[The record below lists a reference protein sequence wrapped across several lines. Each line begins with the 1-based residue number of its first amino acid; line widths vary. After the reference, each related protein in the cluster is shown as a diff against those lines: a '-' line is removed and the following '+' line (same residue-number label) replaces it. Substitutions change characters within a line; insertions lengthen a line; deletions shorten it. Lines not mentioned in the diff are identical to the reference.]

1 MNTPLAVLIVE
12 DSESDAEL
20 IVRLLGKAGY
30 NVSYERVETADQM
43 RAALEQQVWNIVI
56 ADYRLPQF
64 DALAALKLLQ
74 VTSLDVPF
82 VVVSGTIGEETAVA
96 MMRAGAHDYL
106 MKNNLA
112 RLAPAVEREL
122 HEAETWRGRKR
133 AEESLRALSLR
144 QEAIL
149 SAVPD
154 ILMEVDNNK
163 VYTWANQAG
172 LEFFGEDVIGQEAA
186 FYFEGE
192 QDTYNVVQPL
202 FNGSENVIYVESWQR
217 RKDGQK
223 QLLAWWCRVLKDE
236 NGNVVGAL
244 SSGRDITERKR
255 AEEALRESE
264 VRYRTLVETSPDGIS
279 LTDLNSKFIMVN
291 WRLVDLH
298 GYASAEEMLGT
309 SAFDLIAP
317 EDRLRAMENMP
328 KTLETG
334 TFRDVEYTLLRKDG
348 ARFSAEV
355 SASVIVDAQGKPQAL
370 IGVTRDITE
379 RKRTEEALWK
389 VGERYRGLFE
399 DMPVGL
405 YRSTSEGQI
414 LDANPALVEMLGY
427 PDWKSFVAVNT
438 ADLFVSPEDREKQQ
452 VLLERE
458 GILRHFEMQLR
469 RRDGTLI
476 WVRDNARAILDT
488 EGRVTY
494 YEGSLEDI
502 TERKR
507 MEETLRDRVIALRTL
522 TEIDREIIAAT
533 EPQGILDLVCCRAAE
548 LVGAPKSIITI
559 QSAADSM
566 ALAASYGLRD
576 PAAARQE
583 FTRHWQVELSRPA
596 TPGER
601 DGRAL
606 NDISV
611 SSPYGPDFGAR
622 EDIRAYA
629 NAPLVS
635 GAARQGALMVF
646 DTAPREWTVDEL
658 QILNMLA
665 GQAAVALE
673 KVRLYQ
679 AAQNRATQLAMLN
692 DIGQA
697 LTSTLDL
704 DRILTLLLDKVRQA
718 LGAEACS
725 VALIEPPLSSPPRAA
740 TEGRIEGGHELV
752 FRQAAGEVSQTVVGV
767 RLQPGQGIAGW
778 VALHKQSVLV
788 PDAAAD
794 PRFYGEVD
802 NRTSFITRD
811 LVCVPLM
818 IRNTVTGVI
827 ELVNKRQGKYGEDD
841 VKLLESVAAQAAV
854 ALENARLFENERA
867 GRQRLE
873 MLYRIGQT
881 INSTLDADA
890 ILDWLTEEAMRA
902 TRATHGSALVARPES
917 DCFERRSL
925 RGYSP
930 DQAERARSL
939 PLSLRQGANGRAYW
953 TQQVV
958 YLRDAWDDPDYFPL
972 IPETRSELAVPILH
986 GSQVIGNLDLQSP
999 DVDAFRDVD
1008 LDFMLAL
1015 TNQVAI
1021 ALENARLFQET
1032 RHRLGEMSVVSNVA
1046 LVGAAGRPFD
1056 ETVARATEALTRLW
1070 PDALLGF
1077 LFLDEADQSL
1087 RPHPSYHGAPPETI
1101 AIVRIPVDKGITGWA
1116 VRERQPVRVGDVLA
1130 DPRYFGLETS
1140 TRSEMAAPL
1149 VAGERIFGV
1158 INVESR
1164 SLDAFSG
1171 DDLRLL
1177 TTLAG
1182 QLATIFEKARLDAEL
1197 ETERD
1202 SLARR
1207 VEERT
1212 AELRLANEQLR
1223 QAHEQVS
1230 RALEIEKELGEL
1242 KSRFISMTSHEFR
1255 TPLTGILSAA
1265 EMLEEYGDQWS
1276 QERKLVYLRRIQASV
1291 QHMTDLLND
1300 VLVIGRAEAGKLDLR
1315 PAPLDLLK
1323 FCQELMEELQLTTGN
1338 QHTLTFASVGECVQ
1352 AHMDENLLR
1361 HILINLLSN
1370 AIKYSPQGGEVLFTL
1385 ICQADQA
1392 IFRVQDQGI
1401 GIPPEDQAR
1410 LFDTFHRASNVRNI
1424 PGTGLGLAI
1433 VKRSVDAQGGTI
1445 RVESQ
1450 VGAGTTVTVMLPLG
1464 AANDE

>member
-1 MNTPLAVLIVE
+1 MGIPLAILIVE

-20 IVRLLGKAGY
+20 IVRRLQKAGY
-30 NVSYERVETADQM
+30 DVSYERVETADQM

-64 DALAALKLLQ
+64 DAPAALKLLQ
-74 VTSLDVPF
+74 ATGLDIPF
-82 VVVSGTIGEETAVA
+82 IVVSGTIGEETAVA

-112 RLAPAVEREL
+112 RLAPTVEREL
-122 HEAETWRGRKR
+122 REAEMRRERKR
-133 AEESLRALSLR
+133 AEEAQRDSEEKWRSLTEYSPDHVMLLDRETRILFINHTVPGLTREQVIGTSFYDYAPKEYEQPTRECFERVLQTGQPGDFESIYRYADGTLQYFESYVGPVRRNDEIVGLTVSSRDVTERKRAEEALHALSLR

-154 ILMEVDNNK
+154 IIMEVDNNK

-172 LEFFGEDVIGQEAA
+172 LEFFGEDVIGKEAA

-192 QDTYNVVQPL
+192 QATYDVVQPL
-202 FNGSENVIYVESWQR
+202 FNGRENVIYLESWQR

-223 QLLAWWCRVLKDE
+223 RLLAWWCRVLKDE

-244 SSGRDITERKR
+244 SSGRDITERKQ
-255 AEEALRESE
+255 AEKALRESE
-264 VRYRTLVETSPDGIS
+264 VRYRTLVGTSPDGIS

-291 WRLVDLH
+291 RRLVELH
-298 GYASAEEMLGT
+298 GYAIVEEMLGT

-334 TFRDVEYTLLRKDG
+334 TFRDVEYTLLRRDG
-348 ARFSAEV
+348 ARFPAEV
-355 SASVIVDAQGKPQAL
+355 TASVIVDAQGKPQAL

-379 RKRTEEALWK
+379 RKRAEEALWK
-389 VGERYRGLFE
+389 VGEHYRGLFE
-399 DMPVGL
+399 GVPVGL
-405 YRSTSEGQI
+405 YRSTSAGQI
-414 LDANPALVEMLGY
+414 LDANPALIEMLGY
-427 PDWKSFVAVNT
+427 PDWKSLVAVNI
-438 ADLFVSPEDREKQQ
+438 ADLFVSPEDHKKQQ

-458 GILRHFEMQLR
+458 GILRHFETQLR

-476 WVRDNARAILDT
+476 WVRDSARVILNA
-488 EGRVTY
+488 EGRVAY

-502 TERKR
+502 TERKLA
-507 MEETLRDRVIALRTL
+507 EEALRAKVATL
-522 TEIDREIIAAT
+522 
-533 EPQGILDLVCCRAAE
+533 Q
-548 LVGAPKSIITI
+548 
-559 QSAADSM
+559 M
-566 ALAASYGLRD
+566 LAA
-576 PAAARQE
+576 
-583 FTRHWQVELSRPA
+583 
-596 TPGER
+596 
-601 DGRAL
+601 
-606 NDISV
+606 
-611 SSPYGPDFGAR
+611 
-622 EDIRAYA
+622 
-629 NAPLVS
+629 
-635 GAARQGALMVF
+635 
-646 DTAPREWTVDEL
+646 
-658 QILNMLA
+658 
-665 GQAAVALE
+665 
-673 KVRLYQ
+673 
-679 AAQNRATQLAMLN
+679 
-692 DIGQA
+692 IGQTI
-697 LTSTLDL
+697 TSTLDL
-704 DRILTLLLDKVRQA
+704 DRLLIALLERVRQA
-718 LGAEACS
+718 IGAEACS
-725 VALIEPPLSSPPRAA
+725 VALVEAN
-740 TEGRIEGGHELV
+740 TGDLV
-752 FRQAAGEVSQTVVGV
+752 FRQVAGEVSQTVVGV

-778 VALHKQSVLV
+778 VASHGQPVLA
-788 PDAAAD
+788 PDVASD
-794 PRFYGEVD
+794 PRFYAQVD
-802 NRTSFITRD
+802 RHTGFTTRD

-818 IRNTVTGVI
+818 VHDVVTGVI
-827 ELVNKRQGKYGEDD
+827 ELINKREGRFGQDD
-841 VKLLESVAAQAAV
+841 VQLVTSVAAQAAI
-854 ALENARLFENERA
+854 AIENARLFENERA

-873 MLYRIGQT
+873 TLYRIGQT
-881 INSTLDADA
+881 VNSTLDADA
-890 ILDWLTEEAMRA
+890 ILDRLTEEAMRA
-902 TRATHGSALVARPES
+902 THATHGSALVARPEA

-930 DQAERARSL
+930 EQAERARNL

-958 YLRDAWDDPDYFPL
+958 YLGDAWADPDYFPL
-972 IPETRSELAVPILH
+972 IPETRSELAVPILR
-986 GSQVIGNLDLQSP
+986 GGQVIGNLDLQSP

-1008 LDFMLAL
+1008 VDFMLAL

-1032 RHRLGEMSVVSNVA
+1032 RRRLDELSVVSNVA

-1056 ETVARATEALTRLW
+1056 EAVSRAANALASLW
-1070 PDALLGF
+1070 PDSKTSF
-1077 LFLDEADQSL
+1077 LFVDETEQMLRVHPSNKHMPAEVVASL
-1087 RPHPSYHGAPPETI
+1087 R
-1101 AIVRIPVDKGITGWA
+1101 IPLGQGITGWA
-1116 VRERQPVRVGDVLA
+1116 ARERQPVRVGDMSR
-1130 DPRYFGLETS
+1130 DPRHTVAVPGLV
-1140 TRSEMAAPL
+1140 SEMVAPM
-1149 VAGERIFGV
+1149 VVGERTIGV
-1158 INVESR
+1158 VSVA
-1164 SLDAFSG
+1164 SSQLDAFSG

-1230 RALEIEKELGEL
+1230 RALEKEKELGEL

-1255 TPLTGILSAA
+1255 TPLTGILSSA
-1265 EMLEEYGDQWS
+1265 EMLEEYGDQWG
-1276 QERKLVYLRRIQASV
+1276 QERKLVYLRRIQTSV
-1291 QHMTDLLND
+1291 QHLTDLLND
-1300 VLVIGRAEAGKLDLR
+1300 VLVIGRAEAGKLAFH

-1323 FCQELMEELQLTTGN
+1323 FCRELVEELQLTTGN

-1361 HILINLLSN
+1361 HILTNLLSN
-1370 AIKYSPQGGEVLFTL
+1370 AIKYSPQGGEVLFTV
-1385 ICQADQA
+1385 ICLADQA

-1401 GIPPEDQAR
+1401 GIPPEDQPR
-1410 LFDTFHRASNVRNI
+1410 LFDTFHRAGNVRNI

-1450 VGAGTTVTVMLPLG
+1450 VGVGTTVTVTLPIPRTPFRGVG
-1464 AANDE
+1464 AANDERREIRQPLPGK